1 MFQEPS
7 RGRTVILE
15 QHHRKISGERARP
28 AKAVGQTF
36 SNMLVFVLPRTFS
49 CIVVWHV
56 SCHETSYPCKRRS
69 SMVRHAAP
77 LARQPLSTYG
87 WQQSRPAVLEWL
99 EQSIQYAVQKLDKAP
114 FLELV
119 HSDKQDTHCSIFP
132 VAEAVVESP
141 QVSVCADS
149 IWMGCCPKLYPPI
162 CKSCITNHTRHAGCK
177 FQSFWACLQ
186 LWRGI
191 AEHLSSSK
199 PEIVIL
205 LHQLPPVEDEHKSTI
220 TNGQWSSHK
229 DSMFTGMA
237 SHEALNQSRLKYCS
251 MLLRDGI
258 AEGLLAGKVGDCC
271 EGDVQ
276 NQILPFSKQQH
287 SQTNWDQHKN
297 QQHRHTDSEEQLVD
311 FWGLIV
317 QSKVMSDAEGAYVL
331 KTVRNSNPVGCQCT
345 HYSLM
350 RVCKGDLV
358 KTHMSSAWLLN
369 K

>member
-1 MFQEPS
+1 MLPAIVSSDTAYLQSLHP
-7 RGRTVILE
+7 
-15 QHHRKISGERARP
+15 KI
-28 AKAVGQTF
+28 
-36 SNMLVFVLPRTFS
+36 
-49 CIVVWHV
+49 
-56 SCHETSYPCKRRS
+56 
-69 SMVRHAAP
+69 
-77 LARQPLSTYG
+77 
-87 WQQSRPAVLEWL
+87 
-99 EQSIQYAVQKLDKAP
+99 
-114 FLELV
+114 
-119 HSDKQDTHCSIFP
+119 HS
-132 VAEAVVESP
+132 A
-141 QVSVCADS
+141 
-149 IWMGCCPKLYPPI
+149 
-162 CKSCITNHTRHAGCK
+162 CK

-186 LWRGI
+186 LWHGI

-199 PEIVIL
+199 PEILIL

-220 TNGQWSSHK
+220 TNGQWSSHT

-258 AEGLLAGKVGDCC
+258 AEGVLAGKVGDCC

-276 NQILPFSKQQH
+276 NQILPFSRQQH

-297 QQHRHTDSEEQLVD
+297 QQHRHTDSDEQLVD

-317 QSKVMSDAEGAYVL
+317 QSKVRSDAEGAYVL